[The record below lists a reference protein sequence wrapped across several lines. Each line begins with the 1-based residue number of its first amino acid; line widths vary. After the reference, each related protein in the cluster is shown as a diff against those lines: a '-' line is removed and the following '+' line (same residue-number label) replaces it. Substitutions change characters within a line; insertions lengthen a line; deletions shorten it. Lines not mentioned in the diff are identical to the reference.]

1 MNKQTAVKARRS
13 GRWIVPNPHKSEV
26 AEAWVLP
33 RHVSVWLIVR
43 QLEIE
48 GGQAGV
54 VADVFELPVAA
65 VEAARAYYKQHRT
78 AIDERIARNRAFF
91 AAR

>member
-1 MNKQTAVKARRS
+1 MNRQTAVKARRS
-13 GRWIVPNPHKSEV
+13 DRWIVPNPHKPEV

-33 RHVSVWLIVR
+33 KHVSVWVIVR

-48 GGQAGV
+48 GGQADV
-54 VADVFELPVAA
+54 VADVFDLPIAA
-65 VEAARAYYKQHRT
+65 VDAARAYYEQHRA